1 MPGENAVAGATRN
14 PDIIGAY
21 MVTETL
27 KIAARDID

>member
-1 MPGENAVAGATRN
+1 MPGENAVASATRN

-27 KIAARDID
+27 KSPLAT